1 MKKGFIGPIGDDV
14 PSLIAIILA
23 MGLFFTGFLHAMD
36 VYNQKIV
43 DMEALKGSV
52 EIARAVLGEG
62 ILSYDDWSNID
73 SQAIDHIA
81 KSYSL
86 DKKVFLDDKA
96 TCDENAYRF
105 SYLVAVY
112 GSSGDVELHKMV
124 VCTKRVK

>member
-23 MGLFFTGFLHAMD
+23 MGLFFTGFSHAMN

-52 EIARAVLGEG
+52 EIARAALGDG
-62 ILSYDDWSNID
+62 ILSPSDWSNID
-73 SQAIDHIA
+73 SPAIDHIA

-86 DKKVFLDDKA
+86 DKKIFLDDLNS
-96 TCDENAYRF
+96 CDEKAYRF

-112 GSSGDVELHKMV
+112 GTTSEIELHKMV
-124 VCTKRVK
+124 VCTKRV